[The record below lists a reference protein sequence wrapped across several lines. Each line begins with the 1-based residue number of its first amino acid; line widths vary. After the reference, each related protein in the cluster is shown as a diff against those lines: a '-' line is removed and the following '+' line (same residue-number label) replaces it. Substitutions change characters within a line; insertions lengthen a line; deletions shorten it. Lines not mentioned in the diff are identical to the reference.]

1 VATIAGLRPGEPG
14 VTATHSAQ
22 EVARFQAATAAMV
35 SSSNQAI
42 SWISAPTLA
51 TSTSVARNQKMAAA
65 SRAESSSRPASD
77 RSPPIRLG
85 FRGLAVAR

>member
-1 VATIAGLRPGEPG
+1 M
-14 VTATHSAQ
+14 TAT
-22 EVARFQAATAAMV
+22 ATRDPLASPCRA
-35 SSSNQAI
+35 SNANA
-42 SWISAPTLA
+42 STGISAPTLA